1 MDMNLMFDLLQSISI
16 EYKFQL
22 NFAVGIT
29 NLLYFLLRLLAT
41 EDFLLFMFEMET
53 IGNQSILLLHQNILT

>member
-1 MDMNLMFDLLQSISI
+1 M
-16 EYKFQL
+16 

-53 IGNQSILLLHQNILT
+53 IGKEVQKHVPRDLIITIF

>member
-1 MDMNLMFDLLQSISI
+1 MNLMFDLLQSISI
-16 EYKFQL
+16 KYKFQL